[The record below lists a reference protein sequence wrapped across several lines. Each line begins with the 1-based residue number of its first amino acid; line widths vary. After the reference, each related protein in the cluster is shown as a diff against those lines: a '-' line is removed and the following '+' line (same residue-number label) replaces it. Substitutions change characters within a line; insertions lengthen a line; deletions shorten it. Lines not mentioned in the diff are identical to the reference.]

1 MFLRLKFI
9 TVIVVQGGHFNCNGD
24 YIDITLPVTYKNQC
38 LYAEATDVLWAE
50 TTSFKIS
57 YAFIWNFGLKDANSK
72 IRFLN
77 TNKDIGAGA
86 VKYFSLGV

>member
-1 MFLRLKFI
+1 M
-9 TVIVVQGGHFNCNGD
+9 
-24 YIDITLPVTYKNQC
+24 PVTYKNQC

-50 TTSFKIS
+50 TTSSKIS